1 MRTTEDL
8 IAGLSARVA
17 VVPPRAAV
25 RHLAAATGV
34 GTLVAFLLLLATL
47 GVRPDMAAASVT
59 PPFWMKWM
67 FTLSLAA
74 LTFGIVLRLGRP
86 GARMGWAFWGVVGA
100 FAAVELMGLGEW
112 LMTAPADRLALV
124 AGHTALRCALA
135 IPLLAIPVFF
145 ALLRAFSRL
154 APTRLRLTGAMAGLL
169 AGASGASVYAFAC
182 PEHAAAFMAVWYCL
196 GILVS
201 AALGAV
207 IGPRFLRW

>member
-17 VVPPRAAV
+17 AVPPHAAV
-25 RHLAAATGV
+25 RRLAVAACV
-34 GTLVAFLLLLATL
+34 GALVAFLFLLATL
-47 GVRPDMAAASVT
+47 GIRPDIAAASIT

-67 FTLSLAA
+67 FTLGLAA
-74 LTFGIVLRLGRP
+74 LTFGILLRLGRP
-86 GARMGWAFWGVVGA
+86 DARMGWIFWGVVGA
-100 FAAVELMGLGEW
+100 FAAVELMGLSEW
-112 LMTAPADRLALV
+112 LATAPANRLTLV
-124 AGHTALRCALA
+124 AGHTALRCSLA
-135 IPLLAIPVFF
+135 IPLLAVPVFF
-145 ALLRAFSRL
+145 ALVRAFSRL
-154 APTRLRLTGAMAGLL
+154 APTRLRLTGAMVGLL
-169 AGASGASVYAFAC
+169 AGAMGAGVYAFAC